1 MLKAKLENKRL
12 WADWELKRELEQITQ
27 EILRRF
33 ESDAIAV
40 GNLEIIR
47 EPDKNKKKKIT
58 EYRSINSATENEFWY
73 SENKIE
79 RYKAFRSVTGF
90 SLELTRR
97 FANALGYKI
106 KSFRGFEDY

>member
-1 MLKAKLENKRL
+1 MLKAKLENKTL

-40 GNLEIIR
+40 GNLEILR
-47 EPDKNKKKKIT
+47 EPYKNKRKKIT

-97 FANALGYKI
+97 FVNALGYEI
-106 KSFRGFEDY
+106 KSFYNFED